1 MIKEVSKLISTL
13 TEINFKEYIKEYI
26 KSKYKTTQ
34 VRIIDGPYDGGNDL
48 EIILTNDKELK
59 KNIQITVQ
67 KVNYDKKLIQDI
79 KKAQEN
85 VLNHNY
91 LNSLD
96 FYINQ
101 NISKE
106 SRNQLEQMA
115 EIDYGINLKIIDS
128 NILSEEITNYDNL
141 IPFLYNLH
149 DIKIETSINFDKKSK
164 IVFDVLT
171 HNKNSV
177 EIKKNF
183 INSYIYSYL
192 FTNPNSSLDE
202 IFDYIN
208 PILYD
213 SLDKVYFE
221 KELNHLRLKQ
231 LIKSGNDKTKFFL
244 SDEKEKEISKLYNAV
259 ENEELVFI
267 GEIEIYLKENKL
279 EISVDELIAFLYK
292 IYQDNYTIDIE
303 EIKQTNNSFSTSL
316 RKSLKDLNNFLISKG
331 IDESLASQT
340 SKKLLNICSSN
351 DFLTKL
357 STVYLFNNLYN
368 SNKLEKYINSKEQKI
383 IIDTQILIRLLCV
396 LATKNYNFEDSAIN
410 SVKILYETLK
420 KYEKNIYLQTTYDYI
435 EEVSNHLI
443 EAIKL
448 RKFMELPYIKKL
460 GNSKNVF
467 YNNFLELKKN
477 GYLSDE
483 DDFLKYVS
491 ELVNI
496 NYLDLANDDIDNI
509 STVMQKKIAE
519 IFDIFGFDIIYHESY
534 INFQKTKREYEIS
547 LTHAAKFRSHKAIQN
562 DLRTII
568 YLSTKESHLDEN
580 GAHEEPYLITWDS
593 AFYSIRHKL
602 NNMSNNEYSFWY
614 IYSPLKFVDRISVMN
629 FNLNP
634 DSINLNIIALTES
647 NFNYSSKNASFLDV
661 ISSFFNKED
670 VSELTIISKLANLQ
684 TETRESN
691 EEKHVDEFNER
702 ENDDILL
709 SLLISIRNYFAS
721 ESKYQFNEIIKTF
734 EVKENEDQI
743 IQIISTAI
751 RDNDLTK
758 MHQEF
763 ENMIT
768 ANE

>member
-149 DIKIETSINFDKKSK
+149 DIKIETSNNFDKKSK

-292 IYQDNYTIDIE
+292 IY
-303 EIKQTNNSFSTSL
+303 L
-316 RKSLKDLNNFLISKG
+316 
-331 IDESLASQT
+331 
-340 SKKLLNICSSN
+340 
-351 DFLTKL
+351 
-357 STVYLFNNLYN
+357 
-368 SNKLEKYINSKEQKI
+368 QKI
-383 IIDTQILIRLLCV
+383 PIL
-396 LATKNYNFEDSAIN
+396 
-410 SVKILYETLK
+410 
-420 KYEKNIYLQTTYDYI
+420 
-435 EEVSNHLI
+435 
-443 EAIKL
+443 
-448 RKFMELPYIKKL
+448 
-460 GNSKNVF
+460 
-467 YNNFLELKKN
+467 
-477 GYLSDE
+477 
-483 DDFLKYVS
+483 
-491 ELVNI
+491 
-496 NYLDLANDDIDNI
+496 
-509 STVMQKKIAE
+509 
-519 IFDIFGFDIIYHESY
+519 
-534 INFQKTKREYEIS
+534 
-547 LTHAAKFRSHKAIQN
+547 
-562 DLRTII
+562 
-568 YLSTKESHLDEN
+568 
-580 GAHEEPYLITWDS
+580 
-593 AFYSIRHKL
+593 
-602 NNMSNNEYSFWY
+602 
-614 IYSPLKFVDRISVMN
+614 
-629 FNLNP
+629 
-634 DSINLNIIALTES
+634 
-647 NFNYSSKNASFLDV
+647 
-661 ISSFFNKED
+661 
-670 VSELTIISKLANLQ
+670 
-684 TETRESN
+684 
-691 EEKHVDEFNER
+691 
-702 ENDDILL
+702 
-709 SLLISIRNYFAS
+709 
-721 ESKYQFNEIIKTF
+721 
-734 EVKENEDQI
+734 
-743 IQIISTAI
+743 
-751 RDNDLTK
+751 
-758 MHQEF
+758 
-763 ENMIT
+763 
-768 ANE
+768 

>member
-149 DIKIETSINFDKKSK
+149 DIKIETSNNFDKKSK

-231 LIKSGNDKTKFFL
+231 LIKSGDDKTRFFL

-259 ENEELVFI
+259 ENEELIFI

-279 EISVDELIAFLYK
+279 EISVDELI
-292 IYQDNYTIDIE
+292 N
-303 EIKQTNNSFSTSL
+303 
-316 RKSLKDLNNFLISKG
+316 
-331 IDESLASQT
+331 
-340 SKKLLNICSSN
+340 
-351 DFLTKL
+351 
-357 STVYLFNNLYN
+357 
-368 SNKLEKYINSKEQKI
+368 
-383 IIDTQILIRLLCV
+383 
-396 LATKNYNFEDSAIN
+396 
-410 SVKILYETLK
+410 
-420 KYEKNIYLQTTYDYI
+420 
-435 EEVSNHLI
+435 
-443 EAIKL
+443 
-448 RKFMELPYIKKL
+448 KL
-460 GNSKNVF
+460 GNPSDKSEYNDSSYSSTTLIYNENLSWKTTKF
-467 YNNFLELKKN
+467 Y
-477 GYLSDE
+477 
-483 DDFLKYVS
+483 
-491 ELVNI
+491 
-496 NYLDLANDDIDNI
+496 
-509 STVMQKKIAE
+509 KI
-519 IFDIFGFDIIYHESY
+519 
-534 INFQKTKREYEIS
+534 
-547 LTHAAKFRSHKAIQN
+547 
-562 DLRTII
+562 TIV
-568 YLSTKESHLDEN
+568 N
-580 GAHEEPYLITWDS
+580 GAI
-593 AFYSIRHKL
+593 
-602 NNMSNNEYSFWY
+602 
-614 IYSPLKFVDRISVMN
+614 
-629 FNLNP
+629 
-634 DSINLNIIALTES
+634 
-647 NFNYSSKNASFLDV
+647 
-661 ISSFFNKED
+661 
-670 VSELTIISKLANLQ
+670 
-684 TETRESN
+684 
-691 EEKHVDEFNER
+691 DE
-702 ENDDILL
+702 L
-709 SLLISIRNYFAS
+709 SL
-721 ESKYQFNEIIKTF
+721 
-734 EVKENEDQI
+734 
-743 IQIISTAI
+743 
-751 RDNDLTK
+751 DNRK
-758 MHQEF
+758 
-763 ENMIT
+763 
-768 ANE
+768 

>member
-13 TEINFKEYIKEYI
+13 TEINFKEYIKEYT

-48 EIILTNDKELK
+48 EIILTNEKELK

-128 NILSEEITNYDNL
+128 NILSEEIKNYDNL

-149 DIKIETSINFDKKSK
+149 DIKIETSNNFDKKSK

-420 KYEKNIYLQTTYDYI
+420 KYEKNI
-435 EEVSNHLI
+435 
-443 EAIKL
+443 
-448 RKFMELPYIKKL
+448 
-460 GNSKNVF
+460 
-467 YNNFLELKKN
+467 
-477 GYLSDE
+477 
-483 DDFLKYVS
+483 
-491 ELVNI
+491 
-496 NYLDLANDDIDNI
+496 
-509 STVMQKKIAE
+509 
-519 IFDIFGFDIIYHESY
+519 
-534 INFQKTKREYEIS
+534 
-547 LTHAAKFRSHKAIQN
+547 
-562 DLRTII
+562 
-568 YLSTKESHLDEN
+568 
-580 GAHEEPYLITWDS
+580 
-593 AFYSIRHKL
+593 
-602 NNMSNNEYSFWY
+602 
-614 IYSPLKFVDRISVMN
+614 
-629 FNLNP
+629 
-634 DSINLNIIALTES
+634 
-647 NFNYSSKNASFLDV
+647 
-661 ISSFFNKED
+661 
-670 VSELTIISKLANLQ
+670 
-684 TETRESN
+684 
-691 EEKHVDEFNER
+691 
-702 ENDDILL
+702 
-709 SLLISIRNYFAS
+709 
-721 ESKYQFNEIIKTF
+721 
-734 EVKENEDQI
+734 
-743 IQIISTAI
+743 
-751 RDNDLTK
+751 
-758 MHQEF
+758 
-763 ENMIT
+763 
-768 ANE
+768 

>member
-106 SRNQLEQMA
+106 SRNQLEQTA

-149 DIKIETSINFDKKSK
+149 DIKIETSNNFDKKSK

-177 EIKKNF
+177 EMKKNF
-183 INSYIYSYL
+183 INTYIDSYL
-192 FTNPNSSLDE
+192 FTTPNSSLDE

-267 GEIEIYLKENKL
+267 GEIEIY
-279 EISVDELIAFLYK
+279 
-292 IYQDNYTIDIE
+292 
-303 EIKQTNNSFSTSL
+303 
-316 RKSLKDLNNFLISKG
+316 
-331 IDESLASQT
+331 
-340 SKKLLNICSSN
+340 
-351 DFLTKL
+351 
-357 STVYLFNNLYN
+357 
-368 SNKLEKYINSKEQKI
+368 
-383 IIDTQILIRLLCV
+383 
-396 LATKNYNFEDSAIN
+396 
-410 SVKILYETLK
+410 
-420 KYEKNIYLQTTYDYI
+420 
-435 EEVSNHLI
+435 
-443 EAIKL
+443 
-448 RKFMELPYIKKL
+448 IKKL
-460 GNSKNVF
+460 V
-467 YNNFLELKKN
+467 L
-477 GYLSDE
+477 
-483 DDFLKYVS
+483 
-491 ELVNI
+491 
-496 NYLDLANDDIDNI
+496 
-509 STVMQKKIAE
+509 
-519 IFDIFGFDIIYHESY
+519 
-534 INFQKTKREYEIS
+534 
-547 LTHAAKFRSHKAIQN
+547 
-562 DLRTII
+562 
-568 YLSTKESHLDEN
+568 
-580 GAHEEPYLITWDS
+580 
-593 AFYSIRHKL
+593 
-602 NNMSNNEYSFWY
+602 
-614 IYSPLKFVDRISVMN
+614 MN
-629 FNLNP
+629 
-634 DSINLNIIALTES
+634 
-647 NFNYSSKNASFLDV
+647 
-661 ISSFFNKED
+661 
-670 VSELTIISKLANLQ
+670 
-684 TETRESN
+684 
-691 EEKHVDEFNER
+691 
-702 ENDDILL
+702 
-709 SLLISIRNYFAS
+709 
-721 ESKYQFNEIIKTF
+721 
-734 EVKENEDQI
+734 
-743 IQIISTAI
+743 
-751 RDNDLTK
+751 
-758 MHQEF
+758 
-763 ENMIT
+763 
-768 ANE
+768 